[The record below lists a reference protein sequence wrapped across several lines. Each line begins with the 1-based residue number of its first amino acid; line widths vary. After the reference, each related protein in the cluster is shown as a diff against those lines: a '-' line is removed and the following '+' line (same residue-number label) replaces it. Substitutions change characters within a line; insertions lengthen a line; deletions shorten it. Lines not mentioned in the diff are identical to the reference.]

1 MPIVEEKKNKFVLDI
16 KCAAKRLAID
26 MAMMKNTNFLM

>member
-1 MPIVEEKKNKFVLDI
+1 MPIVKEKIDKFVLDI
-16 KCAAKRLAID
+16 ECAANRLAID